1 MEHQITK
8 HKSRILF
15 ILFIAFAGW
24 TLSSCYYDNVEEL
37 YPNPPTCDTTNITYS
52 GTVAP
57 VMAAYCNSCHST
69 TSASGGIITDN
80 YNDLKS
86 AVDGGR
92 FWGAINHEPGY
103 SSMPQGGEK
112 LNECTLT
119 KIDIW
124 ILDGAPNN

>member
-1 MEHQITK
+1 MEHQIIRHSSK
-8 HKSRILF
+8 IFLAILIIF
-15 ILFIAFAGW
+15 TGW
-24 TLSSCYYDNVEEL
+24 GLNSCYYDNAEDL

-57 VMAAYCNSCHST
+57 VMSAYCNSCHST

-80 YNDLKS
+80 YDDLKS

-92 FWGAINHEPGY
+92 FWGAINQQPGY
-103 SSMPQGGEK
+103 SPMPQGGQK
-112 LNECTLT
+112 LNECTLA